1 MDHLLD
7 IYLSETPLPEARRDR
22 WSTLALCL
30 RDARRAAGRSAETG
44 EMLHSELA
52 TSWPGAM
59 TYLSLLDQIGR
70 AVRRTRPTATQ
81 TRRSQI
87 GGLNEKPF
95 RAALLQF
102 TDLGDRRVS
111 ALYALRCSYSHF
123 FGLVNENRDQ
133 RLRYRFVLHAD
144 HGELVRFPPRP
155 WDGTYPAYGG
165 RRTKAGPVGT
175 WIDLW
180 TLSDTVETLVADLRA
195 RHARGEIE
203 RGQIGRRTAPGD
215 DEFRDRFTV
224 GIGH

>member
-1 MDHLLD
+1 MDHLFD
-7 IYLSETPLPEARRDR
+7 VYLSEEPVPEVRRQR

-30 RDARRAAGRSAETG
+30 RDARRAAGRCVETG
-44 EMLHSELA
+44 EMLHPEFA

-70 AVRRTRPTATQ
+70 AVRRTRLTATQ
-81 TRRSQI
+81 TQRAQI
-87 GGLNEKPF
+87 GGTNEKPF

-102 TDLGDRRVS
+102 TDLGDRRIS

-123 FGLVNENRDQ
+123 FGLVNENHDQ
-133 RLRYRFVLHAD
+133 RLRHRFVLHAD

-155 WDGTYPAYGG
+155 WDGSYPAHGG
-165 RRTKAGPVGT
+165 QRTKVGPVGT

-180 TLSDTVETLVADLRA
+180 TLADTVEEVVADLRS
-195 RHARGEIE
+195 RHTRGEIE
-203 RGQIGRRTAPGD
+203 RGQIGQVAPSD
-215 DEFRDRFTV
+215 DKFRDRFTV